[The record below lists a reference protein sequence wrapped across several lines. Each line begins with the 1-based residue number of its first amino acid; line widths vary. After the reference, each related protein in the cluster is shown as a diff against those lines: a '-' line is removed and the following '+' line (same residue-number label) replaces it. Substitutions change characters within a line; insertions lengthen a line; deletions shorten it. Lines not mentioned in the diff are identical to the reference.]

1 MYNFS
6 NNNIMNFTVSSPSNT
21 TNTNIP
27 TGSNNDSTQAMTDL
41 LSAMFQAQQ
50 QQHQQQQLGPRPTIV
65 PLNNVIT
72 SESFEEMLSDPNIM
86 SELLPFLPEGQQTE
100 EELRQTISC
109 PQMQQSLRSLTGA
122 LLSDNYNAVL
132 ANFGLNP
139 ADGTDALVQGDPVR
153 AFLLA
158 LQAQSDREN
167 GNEGDGSS

>member
-1 MYNFS
+1 
-6 NNNIMNFTVSSPSNT
+6 
-21 TNTNIP
+21 
-27 TGSNNDSTQAMTDL
+27 MTDL

-50 QQHQQQQLGPRPTIV
+50 QQQQQMGPRPTIV
-65 PLNNVIT
+65 PLNSVVT
-72 SESFEEMLSDPNIM
+72 SEAFEEILSDPTVVQ
-86 SELLPFLPEGQQTE
+86 SLLQFLPEEQQNE

-139 ADGTDALVQGDPVR
+139 ADGSEALVQGDPIR

-158 LQAQSDREN
+158 LQAQADRERSGDN
-167 GNEGDGSS
+167 GNE

>member
-1 MYNFS
+1 
-6 NNNIMNFTVSSPSNT
+6 MNFTVSSPSNT

-100 EELRQTISC
+100 EELRTNYFMPANATIITIINWC
-109 PQMQQSLRSLTGA
+109 TFVG
-122 LLSDNYNAVL
+122 
-132 ANFGLNP
+132 
-139 ADGTDALVQGDPVR
+139 
-153 AFLLA
+153 
-158 LQAQSDREN
+158 
-167 GNEGDGSS
+167 

>member
-1 MYNFS
+1 
-6 NNNIMNFTVSSPSNT
+6 
-21 TNTNIP
+21 
-27 TGSNNDSTQAMTDL
+27 
-41 LSAMFQAQQ
+41 
-50 QQHQQQQLGPRPTIV
+50 
-65 PLNNVIT
+65 
-72 SESFEEMLSDPNIM
+72 MLSDPNIM

>member
-1 MYNFS
+1 
-6 NNNIMNFTVSSPSNT
+6 MNTPQDSGVNGG
-21 TNTNIP
+21 TNV
-27 TGSNNDSTQAMTDL
+27 QAMTDL

-50 QQHQQQQLGPRPTIV
+50 QQQQQMGPRPTIV
-65 PLNNVIT
+65 PLNSVVT
-72 SESFEEMLSDPNIM
+72 SEAFEELLSDSNIVQ
-86 SELLPFLPEGQQTE
+86 ELLQFLPEGQQNE

-139 ADGTDALVQGDPVR
+139 ADGNEALVQGDPIR

-158 LQAQSDREN
+158 LQAQADRQRGTDESDKWSMEMCHDSRRH
-167 GNEGDGSS
+167 

>member
-1 MYNFS
+1 M
-6 NNNIMNFTVSSPSNT
+6 IIVTSPTPSTTT
-21 TNTNIP
+21 TNDN
-27 TGSNNDSTQAMTDL
+27 TQAVTDL

-50 QQHQQQQLGPRPTIV
+50 QQQQQQLGPRPTIV
-65 PLNNVIT
+65 PLNSVIT
-72 SESFEEMLSDPNIM
+72 SESFEEMLADPNVVN
-86 SELLPFLPEGQQTE
+86 ELLQFLPEGQQTE

-139 ADGTDALVQGDPVR
+139 ADGSEALLQGDPVR

-158 LQAQSDREN
+158 LQAQADRSK
-167 GNEGDGSS
+167 DD